1 MNSATWH
8 IAGQF
13 VMHQILTTVN
23 DMNGL
28 YSKSILKTTATN
40 MHHIVEMHQTS
51 SFVHTGDHFTHAIQ
65 FATPR
70 LFHNHLMS
78 AVKYH
83 TEMYICISKQFV
95 HASYQFETPLTVV
108 TLCIISL
115 LQVQ

>member
-40 MHHIVEMHQTS
+40 MHHIVEMLQTS
-51 SFVHTGDHFTHAIQ
+51 SFVHTGDHFTQAIQ

-70 LFHNHLMS
+70 LFDNHLMS

-83 TEMYICISKQFV
+83 TQKCTS
-95 HASYQFETPLTVV
+95 ALANNLSTPVINLK
-108 TLCIISL
+108 LP
-115 LQVQ
+115 LQQWSPCV